1 MKTINLKG
9 KKYAQVSE
17 RLKAVHIEN
26 KKVEIKTF
34 LNWIGEKGSVSIE
47 AVVETDKG
55 VYTAHS
61 FWLGTKEKAIEKLET
76 VAVWR
81 ALAFAWYLADGEIA
95 SYEEVKDYLEEKE
108 KKETGKKEEKNTDV
122 ENKNLVW
129 EFTKVLKEAEPKS
142 KEELNEIVKSFYQEN
157 RNKINEATKEK
168 LANIKKFYIDKK
180 MKKWQN

>member
-1 MKTINLKG
+1 MKTINLRW

-34 LNWIGEKGSVSIE
+34 LNWVWEKGYISVE
-47 AVVETDKG
+47 AAVKTDKG
-55 VYTAHS
+55 NYTAHS
-61 FWLGTKEKAIEKLET
+61 FWLWTGEKAIEKLET

-81 ALAFAWYLADGEIA
+81 ALAFAGYLADGEIA

-108 KKETGKKEEKNTDV
+108 KKETGKKEEKNKDV

-129 EFTKVLKEAEPKS
+129 EFTKILKESEPKN
-142 KEELNEIVKSFYQEN
+142 ENELNEIVKNFYN
-157 RNKINEATKEK
+157 ANKNKINEATKEK
-168 LANIKKFYIDKK
+168 LASIKKFYLKK
-180 MKKWQN
+180 LGIH